1 MKKRMFIGIL
11 TGMVLM
17 LTACGNA
24 TDTSQRTPNTSSKTT
39 QEVLDAQIAAAQE
52 KETPTQDITPT
63 VTEEITPTE
72 TITPT
77 AQISPAESV
86 NIDYNNID
94 VDLTQMSSTVVYSEV
109 YSMLLTPK
117 DYEGL
122 VVKMSGGYTYAE
134 GETQIY
140 HACIIAD
147 ATACCQQGI
156 EFVPADTAF
165 VAPEVGTT
173 ITVTGTF
180 SIYYEGSNMYVTL
193 KDAVVEY

>member
-1 MKKRMFIGIL
+1 MKKRIFIGIL

-17 LTACGNA
+17 LTACGNV
-24 TDTSQRTPNTSSKTT
+24 TDTSQRTPSTNSKTT

-77 AQISPAESV
+77 AQISPTESV
-86 NIDYNNID
+86 DTDYNNID
-94 VDLTQMSSTVVYSEV
+94 IDLTQMSSTVVYSEV
-109 YSMLLTPK
+109 YSMLLTPE

-134 GETQIY
+134 GDNMIY

-156 EFVPADTAF
+156 EFAPADTAF
-165 VAPEVGTT
+165 VAPEAGTT

-193 KDAVVEY
+193 KDAVVE

>member
-86 NIDYNNID
+86 VDYNNID

-122 VVKMSGGYTYAE
+122 VVKMSGSYTYAE

-165 VAPEVGTT
+165 VAPEVGTA

>member
-17 LTACGNA
+17 LSACGNA

-86 NIDYNNID
+86 VDYNNID
-94 VDLTQMSSTVVYSEV
+94 VDLTQISSTVVYSEV

-180 SIYYEGSNMYVTL
+180 SIYYESSNMYVTL

>member
-11 TGMVLM
+11 TGMILM

-86 NIDYNNID
+86 VDYNNID

-180 SIYYEGSNMYVTL
+180 LIYYEGSNMYVTL

>member
-24 TDTSQRTPNTSSKTT
+24 TDTSQRTPNTNSKTT
-39 QEVLDAQIAAAQE
+39 QEVLDTQIAAAQE
-52 KETPTQDITPT
+52 KETPTQDITPA

-77 AQISPAESV
+77 NQISPAESV
-86 NIDYNNID
+86 DYNNID

-122 VVKMSGGYTYAE
+122 VVKMSGGYTYVE